1 MTWLRKNLANDDK
14 FFYSVNANSSAM
26 TSLPRMKGF
35 EKLTP
40 VDEAL
45 NIFFKKLQP
54 RKLEKE
60 PIPLEEALGRI
71 AAEDVVAQIDLPS
84 FDRSAVDGYAVRAK
98 DTFETS
104 QTKPKIFRI
113 VKEDEIRNMEAVP
126 VWTGNPLPRGA
137 DAVIMLE
144 HTRKLDKDKIEV
156 WNPLAPGKNVSK
168 AGEDIRKGEVAVKAG
183 KRLKP
188 HHIGLLAALGK
199 TSINVVRKPVVA
211 IISTGNE
218 LVEHGQTPKRGQV
231 IDVNRLILSGL
242 CKEIQAEPKDF
253 GIVKDNMDNIAEKI
267 REGLEKTDVVITTG
281 GTSVGKL
288 DLVPEAINE
297 IGLPGVIVHGVAM
310 RPGMPTALAIVQE
323 KPIIVLSGNPV
334 AAIVGFE
341 VFARP
346 LLLKLMGAENEFRPA
361 VWAKLTRRVVSNLGF
376 RTFLRVHVFWRNG
389 EFFAEPVRVK
399 GSGMLSTMTMANGF
413 VAIPENKEGLEENDP
428 VLVHLFD
435 SIGGNNFDV

>member
-1 MTWLRKNLANDDK
+1 MI
-14 FFYSVNANSSAM
+14 
-26 TSLPRMKGF
+26 GF

-54 RKLEKE
+54 KRLGKE
-60 PIPLEEALGRI
+60 LIPIKEALERI
-71 AAEDVVAQIDLPS
+71 TAEDIVAPVNLPS
-84 FDRSAVDGYAVRAK
+84 FDRSAVDGYAVRAR

-113 VKEDEIRNMEAVP
+113 VKKEEIQKMEAVT
-126 VWTGNPLPRGA
+126 VWTGNPLPKSA
-137 DAVIMLE
+137 DAVVMLE
-144 HTRKLDKDKIEV
+144 HTRKLDEDKIEV
-156 WNPLAPGKNVSK
+156 WSSITPGKNVSK
-168 AGEDIRKGEVAVKAG
+168 VGEDIRKGEVAVKAG

-188 HHIGLLAALGK
+188 HHIALLAALGI
-199 TSINVVRKPVVA
+199 TSVSVVRKPIVA

-253 GIVKDNMDNIAEKI
+253 GIVKDNINNITEKI
-267 REGLEKTDVVITTG
+267 LEGLKNADMVLTTG
-281 GTSVGKL
+281 GTSVGQL
-288 DLVPEAINE
+288 DLVPEAINK
-297 IGLPGVIVHGVAM
+297 IGSPGVVVHGVAM
-310 RPGMPTALAIVQE
+310 RPGMPTALAIIQK

-346 LLLKLMGAENEFRPA
+346 LLLQLMGAEDNFRPT
-361 VWAKLTRRVVSNLGF
+361 VWAKLTRRVASNLGF
-376 RTFLRVHVFWRNG
+376 RTFLRVRVFERNG
-389 EFFAEPVRVK
+389 KFFAEPVRVR
-399 GSGMLSTMTMANGF
+399 GSGMLSTMTRANGF
-413 VAIPENKEGLEENDP
+413 VVIPEKREGLEENEQ

-435 SIGGNNFDV
+435 SIWGGTFNV